1 MIITP
6 KYCIIIKISWIRA
19 RSGPTG
25 AATRFV
31 SVSGDEGLSS
41 FLSAF
46 AQKYRKQILIVFD
59 ILVVSCSYLL
69 PWILISG
76 RTSFSEYNSLLI
88 SSCFF
93 FVCCYEIVYGLMGM
107 YDSLWR
113 YAEIVEFFRLCVA
126 SITAVVIFIAFTLV
140 MFQERRVPISV
151 YFLSAMFA
159 SSLTLYSRLT
169 YRMYR
174 NTKLAQRAR
183 SRRRT
188 LVIGAGD
195 AASTLLHEVF
205 KSNSRD
211 MNVVCCVDDAPEKV
225 GRRIMGVEIMGT
237 TEDIPE
243 LVERCDI
250 ETILLA
256 IPTLDEAGKRRIL
269 RICNKTKC
277 NVRILPDIVQLIA
290 GGKDLLSR
298 VRDVR
303 VEDVLGRDEIEL
315 SNYSSALVNN
325 KVVMVTGGGGSI
337 GSELCRQIAAS
348 MPAKLIIVD
357 IYENSAY
364 SIQQELRR
372 KYGGALDMDVCIAS
386 VRDSRKMDAL
396 FAHFRPQVVFH
407 AAAHKHV
414 PLMEYAPEE
423 AVKNN
428 VFGTYNVA
436 QCAERY
442 GAERFVLI
450 STDKAVNPTS
460 VMGATK
466 RLCEMIVQALA
477 QKSNTKFVAVRFG
490 NVLGSN
496 GSVLPLFKEQIAAG
510 GPLTVTHPDIVR
522 YFMTIP
528 EAVRLVLEA
537 GAMGNGGDIFVLDMG
552 NPVKIL
558 DLAENLIKLSGFIPY
573 RDIEIKFT
581 GLRPGEK
588 LYEELL
594 MDEEGVR
601 KTDNRKIFVGSPLK
615 LNKDTFFDHLKT
627 LKEIAYSN
635 NSENLVQALIDLVPT
650 FHHAEDMPGA
660 GTWHTAQ

>member
-1 MIITP
+1 MIFLLTAIT
-6 KYCIIIKISWIRA
+6 
-19 RSGPTG
+19 
-25 AATRFV
+25 
-31 SVSGDEGLSS
+31 E
-41 FLSAF
+41 F
-46 AQKYRKQILIVFD
+46 AQKFRKQILVAFD
-59 ILVVSCSYLL
+59 IVVVTFSYIL
-69 PWILISG
+69 PWIMING
-76 RTSFSEYNSLLI
+76 RTSFSEHNSLLVA
-88 SSCFF
+88 SCFF

-113 YAEIVEFFRLCVA
+113 YAEIVEFFRLCLA
-126 SITAVVIFIAFTLV
+126 SGLAVGLFVIGTLLMFT
-140 MFQERRVPISV
+140 ERRVPTSI
-151 YFLSAMFA
+151 YFLSALFA

-174 NTKLAQRAR
+174 NTTLSKRKKAN
-183 SRRRT
+183 RRT
-188 LVIGAGD
+188 LMIGAGD

-205 KSNSRD
+205 KNKSPD
-211 MNVVCCVDDAPEKV
+211 MNIICCVDDAPEKV
-225 GRRIMGVEIMGT
+225 GRSIMGVRIMGT

-243 LVERCDI
+243 LVDRCEI

-256 IPTLDEAGKRRIL
+256 IPTVDDANKKRIL
-269 RICNKTKC
+269 SICNKTKC
-277 NVRILPDIVQLIA
+277 NVRILPDIVKMIKD
-290 GGKDLLSR
+290 GKDFLSR

-315 SNYSSALVNN
+315 TDLSSSLTKG
-325 KVVMVTGGGGSI
+325 KVVLVTGGGGSI
-337 GSELCRQIAAS
+337 GSELCRQIAS
-348 MPAKLIIVD
+348 CEPQQLIILD

-372 KYGGALDMDVCIAS
+372 TYGDKLNLEVCIAS
-386 VRDSRKMDAL
+386 VRDSKKIDAL
-396 FAHFRPQVVFH
+396 FQRYHPNVVFH

-414 PLMEYAPEE
+414 PLMEDAPEE

-436 QCAERY
+436 LCAEKY

-450 STDKAVNPTS
+450 STDKAVNPTN

-477 QKSNTKFVAVRFG
+477 QKSKTKFVAVRFG

-496 GSVLPLFKEQIAAG
+496 GSVLPLFKEQIASG

-537 GAMGNGGDIFVLDMG
+537 GAMGDGGDIFVLDMG

-573 RDIEIKFT
+573 KDIEIKFT

-594 MDEEGVR
+594 MDEEGLR
-601 KTDNRKIFVGSPLK
+601 KTDNKKIFVGSPLK
-615 LNKDTFFDHLKT
+615 LNKDTFFDHLAT
-627 LKEIAYSN
+627 LKQIAYTN
-635 NSENLVQALIDLVPT
+635 NSDNLVQALIDLVPT
-650 FHHAEDMPGA
+650 FHHEE
-660 GTWHTAQ
+660 HRYQ

>member
-1 MIITP
+1 
-6 KYCIIIKISWIRA
+6 
-19 RSGPTG
+19 
-25 AATRFV
+25 
-31 SVSGDEGLSS
+31 
-41 FLSAF
+41 
-46 AQKYRKQILIVFD
+46 
-59 ILVVSCSYLL
+59 
-69 PWILISG
+69 
-76 RTSFSEYNSLLI
+76 
-88 SSCFF
+88 
-93 FVCCYEIVYGLMGM
+93 
-107 YDSLWR
+107 
-113 YAEIVEFFRLCVA
+113 
-126 SITAVVIFIAFTLV
+126 
-140 MFQERRVPISV
+140 
-151 YFLSAMFA
+151 
-159 SSLTLYSRLT
+159 
-169 YRMYR
+169 MYR
-174 NTKLAQRAR
+174 NTTLSKRKT

-188 LVIGAGD
+188 LMIGAGD

-205 KSNSRD
+205 KNKSPD
-211 MNVVCCVDDAPEKV
+211 MNIICCVDDAPEKV
-225 GRRIMGVEIMGT
+225 GRSIMGVRIMGT

-243 LVERCDI
+243 LVERCEI

-256 IPTLDEAGKRRIL
+256 IPTVDDANKKRIL
-269 RICNKTKC
+269 SICNKTKC
-277 NVRILPDIVQLIA
+277 NVRILPDIVKMIKD
-290 GGKDLLSR
+290 GKDFLSR

-315 SNYSSALVNN
+315 TDLSSSLTKG
-325 KVVMVTGGGGSI
+325 KVVLVTGGGGSI
-337 GSELCRQIAAS
+337 GSELCRQIAS
-348 MPAKLIIVD
+348 CEPKQLIILD

-372 KYGGALDMDVCIAS
+372 NYGDKLNLEVCIAS
-386 VRDSRKMDAL
+386 VRDSKKMDAL
-396 FAHFRPQVVFH
+396 FARYRPNVVFH

-414 PLMEYAPEE
+414 PLMEDAPEE

-436 QCAERY
+436 LCAEKY
-442 GAERFVLI
+442 GADRFVLI
-450 STDKAVNPTS
+450 STDKAVNPTN

-477 QKSNTKFVAVRFG
+477 QKSKTKFVAVRFG

-573 RDIEIKFT
+573 KDIEIKFT

-594 MDEEGVR
+594 MDEEGLR
-601 KTDNRKIFVGSPLK
+601 KTDNKKIFVGSPLK
-615 LNKDTFFDHLKT
+615 LNKDTFFDHLAT
-627 LKEIAYSN
+627 LKQIAYTN

-650 FHHAEDMPGA
+650 FHHEE
-660 GTWHTAQ
+660 HRYQ

>member
-1 MIITP
+1 LQNQI
-6 KYCIIIKISWIRA
+6 
-19 RSGPTG
+19 
-25 AATRFV
+25 
-31 SVSGDEGLSS
+31 SS
-41 FLSAF
+41 F
-46 AQKYRKQILIVFD
+46 AQRFRKQILITFD
-59 ILVVSCSYLL
+59 IIVVTVSYML
-69 PWILISG
+69 PWALIAG
-76 RTSFSEYNSLLI
+76 RTSYEEHNSLLI

-126 SITAVVIFIAFTLV
+126 SVVAVTVFVVVTVLLWW
-140 MFQERRVPISV
+140 QERRVPISV

-174 NTKLAQRAR
+174 NTTLKKRR
-183 SRRRT
+183 KPRRRT
-188 LVIGAGD
+188 MLIGAGD
-195 AASTLLHEVF
+195 AASTLLHEAAKN
-205 KSNSRD
+205 KSPE
-211 MNVVCCVDDAPEKV
+211 MNFICCVDDAPEKV
-225 GRRIMGVEIMGT
+225 GRSIMGVEIMGT

-243 LVERCDI
+243 LVERCEI

-256 IPTLDEAGKRRIL
+256 IPTVDDENKRRIL
-269 RICNKTKC
+269 SICNKTKC
-277 NVRILPDIVQLIA
+277 NVRILPDIVQIIA
-290 GGKDLLSR
+290 DGGKDMLTR

-303 VEDVLGRDEIEL
+303 VEDVLGREPIEL
-315 SNYSSALVNN
+315 ADMTNALVSS
-325 KVVMVTGGGGSI
+325 KTVMVTGGGGSI
-337 GSELCRQIAAS
+337 GSELCRQIAACR
-348 MPAKLIIVD
+348 PKKLVIVD

-364 SIQQELRR
+364 SIQQELVRR
-372 KYGGALDMDVCIAS
+372 YGSALDLEVCIAS
-386 VRDSRKMDAL
+386 VRDSKKVDKL
-396 FAHFRPQVVFH
+396 FERVRPSVVFH

-414 PLMEYAPEE
+414 PLMEDAPEE

-436 QCAERY
+436 LSAEKY

-450 STDKAVNPTS
+450 STDKAVNPTN

-477 QKSNTKFVAVRFG
+477 QKSATKFVAVRFG

-496 GSVLPLFKEQIAAG
+496 GSVIPLFKEQIAAG
-510 GPLTVTHPDIVR
+510 GPVTVTHPEIVR
-522 YFMTIP
+522 YFMTIS
-528 EAVRLVLEA
+528 EAVHLVLEA

-552 NPVKIL
+552 NPVRIL

-594 MDEEGVR
+594 MDEEGLR
-601 KTDNRKIFVGSPLK
+601 QTDNKKIFVGAPLQ
-615 LNKDTFFDHLKT
+615 LNKNTFFDHLKT

-635 NSENLVQALIDLVPT
+635 NSGNLVQALIDLVPT
-650 FHHAEDMPGA
+650 FHHEGKDE
-660 GTWHTAQ
+660 W